1 MSLKYAHSFY
11 VFDTESG
18 HLNETK
24 TFYMLIRFING
35 WN

>member
-1 MSLKYAHSFY
+1 MLTVFAY

-24 TFYMLIRFING
+24 TFYMFIRFING